1 MALISLLSAK
11 GSPGVTTAT
20 VGLTMAW
27 RGAHPDR
34 GALALD
40 FDPIG
45 GDTAGGVL
53 RGAVSAS
60 AGILPLATARD
71 MDPHD
76 ALDMASVHLRADGS
90 ARLVPGVPDEAR
102 AAALP
107 LAWDVI
113 SEVRADLHQGGTD
126 VLVDAGRVDRAGL
139 RAPWLADAD
148 LAALIV
154 RPTLPAVIAAHR
166 LSAQWP
172 AQRTPLHLVV
182 VDGGSPYTTNEVA
195 AAVGLPLLGV
205 VPFDPASARVH
216 SEGATPGRGFERS
229 EYARC
234 VRHLAAGLGAAA
246 SARVDL
252 LMPIAQVRAESAGT
266 AGEERGPAASAP
278 ASLSGSGLGVPGF
291 RGRGRG
297 GRGFGR
303 RGLDRPGLGRPGLDG
318 PGLDG
323 HR

>member
-27 RGAHPDR
+27 RGANPDR
-34 GALALD
+34 CALALD

-60 AGILPLATARD
+60 AGILPLATARGVD
-71 MDPHD
+71 RHD
-76 ALDMASVHLRADGS
+76 ALDSASVYLRADGS

-113 SEVRADLHQGGTD
+113 SEVRADLHQAGTD

-139 RAPWLADAD
+139 EASWLVDAD
-148 LAALIV
+148 LAVLIV

-172 AQRTPLHLVV
+172 AQHAPLHLVV
-182 VDGGSPYTTNEVA
+182 VDVGSPYTTNEVA
-195 AAVGLPLLGV
+195 AAVGVPLLGV

-234 VRHLAAGLGAAA
+234 VRHLAAGLGTAAG
-246 SARVDL
+246 ARVDL
-252 LMPIAQVRAESAGT
+252 LMPITEGRVESGNAP
-266 AGEERGPAASAP
+266 GEVCGPATS
-278 ASLSGSGLGVPGF
+278 SRVRLGG
-291 RGRGRG
+291 
-297 GRGFGR
+297 
-303 RGLDRPGLGRPGLDG
+303 PGLG
-318 PGLDG
+318 G
-323 HR
+323 HE

>member
-1 MALISLLSAK
+1 MALITLLSAK

-27 RGAHPDR
+27 RGAHPNR
-34 GALALD
+34 CALALD

-53 RGAVSAS
+53 RGAVSAA
-60 AGILPLATARD
+60 AGVLPLATARGV
-71 MDPHD
+71 DPHD
-76 ALDMASVHLRADGS
+76 ALDSASVYLRADGS

-113 SEVRADLHQGGTD
+113 SEVRADLHQTGTD
-126 VLVDAGRVDRAGL
+126 VLVDVGRVDRTGL
-139 RAPWLADAD
+139 AASWLVDAD
-148 LAALIV
+148 LAVLIV

-172 AQRTPLHLVV
+172 AQHAPLHLVV

-195 AAVGLPLLGV
+195 AAVGVPLLGV

-252 LMPIAQVRAESAGT
+252 LVPIAEVWGESARA
-266 AGEERGPAASAP
+266 AGEECGPAAASQ
-278 ASLSGSGLGVPGF
+278 ASLSGPGLGGGGF
-291 RGRGRG
+291 G
-297 GRGFGR
+297 GRGF
-303 RGLDRPGLGRPGLDG
+303 DG
-318 PGLDG
+318 PSLGG